1 MIAALQMNQ
10 FHQKIHEEREVIINF
25 SFGFLNEFT
34 DFMSCT
40 YLGGVSN
47 VSF

>member
-1 MIAALQMNQ
+1 MSQ
-10 FHQKIHEEREVIINF
+10 FHQKIHEERGVIINF
-25 SFGFLNEFT
+25 PSGFMNEFM

>member
-1 MIAALQMNQ
+1 MIAELHMSQ
-10 FHQKIHEEREVIINF
+10 FHQKIDEEREVIINF

-40 YLGGVSN
+40 YLGGVCN

>member
-1 MIAALQMNQ
+1 MRQ
-10 FHQKIHEEREVIINF
+10 FHLKIHKERGVIINF
-25 SFGFLNEFT
+25 PSGFMNEFT